1 MNLMIIQIKG
11 DTNFTINLDPGIWI
25 FDERKFPMET
35 KLQGVSGLGIELR
48 PFLLNAEPKEG
59 AHTVM
64 IHRREGENIQLSFE
78 EVLDSYLCFAIDGK
92 PVREDQG
99 GPALLYL
106 SDGSNL
112 DQPIRFI
119 KTIEVVST

>member
-1 MNLMIIQIKG
+1 MIIQIKG

-25 FDERKFPMET
+25 FDERRFPLET
-35 KLQGVSGLGIELR
+35 KLERVSGLGIKLR

-59 AHTVM
+59 AHTVI
-64 IHRREGENIQLSFE
+64 IHRREGEKIQLSFQ

-92 PVREDQG
+92 PIQEEQG

-106 SDGSNL
+106 SNGSNQ
-112 DQPIRFI
+112 DQPIGSI
-119 KTIEVVST
+119 KTIEVVNT